1 MTRRS
6 GGRLKILLIV
16 LGIIVVILAAGIFV
30 YAGGV
35 GAVDSDDDTA
45 VNVSIPQGSGS
56 SVIVEILDQNGL
68 IKNKTMAKIH
78 ARIGRYNSLQANTY
92 TFNKTMTVPEMFK
105 AINTGD
111 FNYILKNELVVREGL
126 TIPETAEALAENLP
140 FSKDEIIDKW
150 RDETYLKSLISEYW
164 FITDKILDDDIMY
177 PLEGYLYP
185 ETYFITEENPTIE
198 SVTKI
203 MLDKMDE
210 ELTAKKSDIDSSG
223 FDVHEL
229 LSMASMVEREAS
241 NSKEDMP
248 KVAGVFINRLDKDM
262 NLGSD
267 VTVCYANQKTALELT
282 QSELNIDSKYNTRK
296 YTGLPIGPICTVNDI
311 AIDSVLNYEKSDYL
325 FFFAKE
331 DGSIIY
337 SKTNEEHDKAV
348 NDNKWY

>member
-1 MTRRS
+1 MSGKS
-6 GGRLKILLIV
+6 GGTLKLIIIIT
-16 LGIIVVILAAGIFV
+16 GIVVILLAAGIFA
-30 YAGGV
+30 YIGGI
-35 GAVDSDDDTA
+35 GAADKGDDSS
-45 VNVSIPQGSGS
+45 VNVTIPQGSGS
-56 SVIVEILDQNGL
+56 SAIVDILDQNGL
-68 IKNKTMAKIH
+68 VKSRTMAKIH
-78 ARIGRYNSLQANTY
+78 ARIGGYDNLQANTY
-92 TFNKTMTVPEMFK
+92 TFNKTMTVPQMLE
-105 AINTGD
+105 AINSGD
-111 FNYILKNELVVREGL
+111 FKYVLKNELVVREGL
-126 TIPETAEALAENLP
+126 TIPEVAEAMADKLG
-140 FSKDEIIDKW
+140 FSKQDILDKW
-150 RDETYLKSLISEYW
+150 SDSTYLKSLVSDYW
-164 FITDKILDDDIMY
+164 FISDKIMDKDIMY

-210 ELTAKKSDIDSSG
+210 ELTARKADIDKSG
-223 FDVHEL
+223 FSVNEV
-229 LSMASMVEREAS
+229 LSLASIVEREAS
-241 NSKEDMP
+241 NSKKDMP
-248 KVAGVFINRLDKDM
+248 KVAGVFINRLDKNM

-296 YTGLPIGPICTVNDI
+296 YTGLTPGPICAVNET

-348 NDNKWY
+348 RENKWY